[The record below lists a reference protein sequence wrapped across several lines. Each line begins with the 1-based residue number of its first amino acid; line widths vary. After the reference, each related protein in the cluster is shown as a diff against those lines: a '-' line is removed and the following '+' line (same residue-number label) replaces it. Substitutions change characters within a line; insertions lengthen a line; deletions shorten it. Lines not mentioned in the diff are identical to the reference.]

1 MKKIIIS
8 TNNQHKVDEIKKI
21 LDDKNL
27 EILSKEEIG
36 LGNLN
41 IVEDG
46 STFEE
51 NSFKK
56 ARGLKDKTKYIV
68 IADDSGLM
76 VDVLKGEPGV
86 YSSRYAG
93 EEGNDQKNNE
103 KLIREL
109 KDIPYEKRTAKFVSL
124 ITVIG
129 EDNQVLNIY
138 GECKGHIAFES
149 RGSNG
154 FGYDSLFIPLGY
166 EKTFGELDEGVK
178 NKISHRARALENLK
192 TEISKIL

>member
-46 STFEE
+46 NTFEE

-109 KDIPYEKRTAKFVSL
+109 KDIPFEKRTAKFVSL

-149 RGSNG
+149 RGING